1 VDPLLTQKIQA
12 LMQEVYEAGRRD
24 GGAAMRDAILKAAEV
39 PVLRTPQPPR
49 PVSVNG
55 QKAGTRA
62 PRGLLPRVIAQ
73 AMAGGQGMTEQQIV
87 DAVVAI
93 DQRVSPRSIGG
104 QLRRFRDKVYR
115 QEGRRWFLFEGKAAG
130 RASASPADLL

>member
-1 VDPLLTQKIQA
+1 MDPQLAQKIQA

-39 PVLRTPQPPR
+39 PVSRATQPR
-49 PVSVNG
+49 LPVISDQEGN
-55 QKAGTRA
+55 ARA
-62 PRGLLPRVIAQ
+62 PRGLLPQVIAR
-73 AMAGGQGMTEQQIV
+73 AMASKGGMTEQQIV

-93 DQRVSPRSIGG
+93 DDRVSPRSVGG

-115 QEGRRWFLFEGKAAG
+115 QEGRKWFLMSGRAAG
-130 RASASPADLL
+130 ESSPADLQS